1 MYRVFNRVHVHF
13 VWATWD
19 RLPLLVD
26 EAVRRAVHACIA
38 AQCKELSC
46 EPLAVGGVEDH
57 VHLLAGLYQTV
68 AMSDLVG
75 DVKGASS
82 HLANHEYRV
91 DPELRWQRGYS
102 AVSVSPSAVGRVRSY
117 ILSQPE
123 HHRDRSLIDT
133 LEDLGAPAGADD
145 ARRG

>member
-38 AQCKELSC
+38 AKCKELGC

-57 VHLLAGLYQTV
+57 VHLLARLYQTV
-68 AMSDLVG
+68 AMSDLIG

-82 HLANHEYRV
+82 HMANREYRV

-102 AVSVSPSAVGRVRSY
+102 AVSVSPGGIDRVKSY
-117 ILSQPE
+117 IVSQPE
-123 HHRDRSLIDT
+123 HHRDRSLIGT
-133 LEDLGAPAGADD
+133 LEDLGAANDADD
-145 ARRG
+145 ER